1 MPEDK
6 KPEQKKALSQTLLAA
21 LIGALFVM
29 MILQNIFE
37 TKVARVSFSY
47 QLEHL
52 VNLDLL
58 SPEDSKKIAS
68 GPSLVTFY
76 GHFRDAKTEE
86 SRKRFA
92 FLELLEEQNQLSLEQ
107 QRVDQD
113 LQSVKKRVEA
123 SSALY
128 LQMAGTQIPKGGFEV
143 VSDYYNTADRENSI
157 RLTKDAVEIL
167 SPRKDVVT
175 VQDLLQA
182 PDNTDDELIGDI
194 KSLRAIVSTLRSPLM
209 GIGNDDMKRSLKT
222 VEADIERTRTQLE
235 EKGKTP
241 STQFK
246 TTYENSLKEVSKVV
260 QELGKEDDHMRLTAL
275 RSVRDYKE
283 FLTQYN
289 ALQSKI
295 EENSQKLERA
305 YSNVSDAIWYFNNE
319 EVSSRMLEKQE
330 PELFHQWFIDAKEE
344 WSNFDAN
351 KSAYFKAPDQPLNK
365 VLEKEFQSEELPTNY
380 MGYLLSMAPILLIL
394 FLLYL
399 AFSRQVKGMGGN
411 PMDFGKSPAR
421 LYPKGSNL
429 ISFKDVAGIDDSLEE
444 LQEVVEFLKSPQKF
458 TALGAKIPKGVLCVG
473 PPGTGKTLVARAV
486 AGEADCPFFSISG
499 SDFVEMF
506 VGVGASRIRKMFEE
520 AKKNA
525 PCIIFID
532 EIDAVGRH
540 RGAGIGGGHDEREQ
554 TLNQLLVEMDGFDTN
569 EGIIIIAA
577 TNRPDVLDK
586 ALLRPGRFDRQV
598 IIGLPDIKGRFDIL
612 KVHAKK
618 VKLDDSVDL
627 MALAKSTPGCS
638 GADLA
643 NLLNEAALLAARR
656 NRMAVTSQDILDAR
670 DKVLYGKE
678 RRSMELDK
686 KEKLHTAY
694 HESGHAIIGCFVDH
708 SDPIDKVTIIPR
720 GMSLGSTLFL
730 PEKNRV
736 SYWKKELI
744 DQIAVLMGGRIAEEM
759 FVGDLS
765 SGARQDIERATN
777 IARMMVCELGMS
789 ERIGSVTYE
798 ERSENGQYLG
808 MSGYREKKYSE
819 KTAQE
824 IDDEIKRILEAGNA
838 RAKKILEENR
848 DIVELMT
855 KMLMEF
861 ETLDSEDVQK
871 LIHRQWDIEEK
882 RKRLQAQLERM
893 KIPPEEVK
901 ELVPPPIPPEAYQ
914 TKEEP
919 SSQEEIHNESLENRE
934 ENSDRKDS

>member
-1 MPEDK
+1 MAEEK
-6 KPEQKKALSQTLLAA
+6 KPEQKKAFSQTLLVA
-21 LIGALFVM
+21 LISALFVIM
-29 MILQNIFE
+29 FIQNIFDL
-37 TKVARVSFSY
+37 KSARVGFGY

-58 SPEDSKKIAS
+58 RPEDSKKTAA
-68 GPSLVTFY
+68 GPNLVTFY
-76 GHFRDAKTEE
+76 GQFREEKTDQ
-86 SRKRFA
+86 SNARFL
-92 FLELLEEQNQLSLEQ
+92 FLDLLEKQNQLLLEQ
-107 QRVDQD
+107 SKIESDLQAAKSRVESAADLYIKVAGSSTQNNPLQVVDQ
-113 LQSVKKRVEA
+113 
-123 SSALY
+123 
-128 LQMAGTQIPKGGFEV
+128 
-143 VSDYYNTADRENSI
+143 YYNTGDRENSI
-157 RLTKDAVEIL
+157 E
-167 SPRKDVVT
+167 VT
-175 VQDLLQA
+175 EKNGTSSSKTDSFVSLQTLGKTIPENQEA
-182 PDNTDDELIGDI
+182 LKNNI
-194 KSLRAIVSTLRSPLM
+194 KALDSIVSILRSPMM
-209 GIGNDDMKRSLKT
+209 GIGNDEMKNKLKQIQGDLERVQST
-222 VEADIERTRTQLE
+222 SPDRGDSSSTETAYTSALKAVQSIVQKLGIEEDHVR
-235 EKGKTP
+235 
-241 STQFK
+241 
-246 TTYENSLKEVSKVV
+246 
-260 QELGKEDDHMRLTAL
+260 LGDL
-275 RSVRDYKE
+275 RSVREYKD
-283 FLTQYN
+283 LLVKLGQVG
-289 ALQSKI
+289 SKLDD
-295 EENSQKLERA
+295 NRQKLDRA
-305 YSNVSDAIWYFNNE
+305 YGSVANVIWYFNNDE
-319 EVSSRMLEKQE
+319 ISSRMLEKQE
-330 PELFHQWFIDAKEE
+330 PERYHQWFVDAQQE
-344 WSNFDAN
+344 WNSFNEQKGA
-351 KSAYFKAPDQPLNK
+351 SFKAPDQPLNT
-365 VLEKEFQSEELPTNY
+365 VLEKEFQSEELGTNY
-380 MGYLLSMAPILLIL
+380 MGYLLSMAPILLLL

-421 LYPKGSNL
+421 LYPKGSNP
-429 ISFKDVAGIDDSLEE
+429 ITFKDVAGIDESLEE

-458 TALGAKIPKGVLCVG
+458 TVLGAKIPKGVLCIG

-598 IIGLPDIKGRFDIL
+598 VISLPDIKGRFDIL

-618 VKLDDSVDL
+618 VVLDTSVDL
-627 MALAKSTPGCS
+627 LQLAKSTPGCS

-643 NLLNEAALLAARR
+643 NLLNEAALLAAKR
-656 NRMAVTSQDILDAR
+656 NRTSITSQDVLDAR

-678 RRSMELDK
+678 RRSMELDN
-686 KEKLHTAY
+686 KEKLYTAY
-694 HESGHAIIGCFVDH
+694 HESGHAIVGGFVDH

-730 PEKNRV
+730 PEKNRT

-765 SGARQDIERATN
+765 SGARQDIERATS

-789 ERIGSVTYE
+789 DRLGSITYNEHQDSGSGIGGS
-798 ERSENGQYLG
+798 RDKQ
-808 MSGYREKKYSE
+808 YSE

-824 IDDEIKRILEAGNA
+824 IDDEVKRLLLEGNE
-838 RAKKILEENR
+838 RAQKILNDNK

-855 KMLMEF
+855 QMLLEF
-861 ETLDSEDVQK
+861 ETLDAEDVQK
-871 LIHRQWDIEEK
+871 IFKREWNIEEK
-882 RKRLQAQLERM
+882 RTRLQSQLDRM
-893 KIPPEEVK
+893 KASTPSTDPNRP
-901 ELVPPPIPPEAYQ
+901 VPPPIPPEALISP
-914 TKEEP
+914 EVVNP
-919 SSQEEIHNESLENRE
+919 PL
-934 ENSDRKDS
+934 